1 MNPIRRIETGPRLS
15 KVVIHNGTVY
25 IAGLTAVNRDGDAKA
40 QTEDI
45 LGQLNKHLEMAGT
58 DRTKLLSA
66 QIWIA
71 DMARDFDL
79 MNAAWEAWI
88 PAGAAPARATCQAM
102 LASPAIR
109 VEIVVTAA
117 LA

>member
-1 MNPIRRIETGPRLS
+1 MVS
-15 KVVIHNGTVY
+15 
-25 IAGLTAVNRDGDAKA
+25 VNRDGDAKA

-45 LGQLNKHLEMAGT
+45 LGQIDKYLKMAGT
-58 DRTKLLSA
+58 DRTKLLTA
-66 QIWIA
+66 QIWVA

-79 MNAAWEAWI
+79 INTAWEAWI
-88 PAGAAPARATCQAM
+88 PDAEAPARATCQAM

-109 VEIVVTAA
+109 VEIIVTAA